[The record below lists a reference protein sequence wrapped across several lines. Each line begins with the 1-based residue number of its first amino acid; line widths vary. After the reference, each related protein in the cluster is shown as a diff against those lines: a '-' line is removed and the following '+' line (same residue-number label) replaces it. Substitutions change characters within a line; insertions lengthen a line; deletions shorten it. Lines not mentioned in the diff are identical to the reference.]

1 MSGMRGGSR
10 EINIINMSLLD
21 ILCGA
26 MGAFCF
32 MMLALFP
39 YWSPAGVGAKDAAMQ
54 AEQMQQE
61 LEKLKEELRKSG
73 GPGAA
78 DAIERLEKLQQQMQQ
93 VEGENNR
100 LRSELEEAKKK
111 MRDLEMRNPVVVAVN
126 WGTANHEV
134 NVFVHTPGL
143 KSGAG
148 KSQPP
153 VDPMTKQ
160 GNFFFGDIAYGMIR
174 GPGMHL
180 WLMRD
185 TVAGSRCD
193 VYYKF
198 FASNGNPQPATI
210 FGNYIHDSRSY
221 PLPALEMPREKTAY
235 KVGTLIINP
244 NYSVRFEPVPE
255 LAASYQKQLEESRRA
270 QEGAK

>member
-39 YWSPAGVGAKDAAMQ
+39 YWSPSGVGAKDAAAQ

-73 GPGAA
+73 GAGAA
-78 DAIERLEKLQQQMQQ
+78 DAIERLEKLQTQMQR

-100 LRSELEEAKKK
+100 LRAELEDAKKK
-111 MRDLEMRNPVVVAVN
+111 ISTLEMRNPVVVAVN

-134 NVFVHTPGL
+134 NVFVHSPGL
-143 KSGAG
+143 KSSGG
-148 KSQPP
+148 KTPPP
-153 VDPMTKQ
+153 VDPLRKQ
-160 GNFFFGDIAYGMIR
+160 GSFFFGDISWGMIR
-174 GPGMHL
+174 GPGMNL

-193 VYYKF
+193 IYYKF
-198 FASNGNPQPATI
+198 IANNGNPQPATI
-210 FGNYIHDSRSY
+210 FGTYLHDSRSY
-221 PLPALEMPREKTAY
+221 PLPAVEMPREKTAY

-244 NYSVRFEPVPE
+244 NYTIRFEPVPE
-255 LAASYQKQLEESRRA
+255 LAASYQKRLEASRMA